1 MAKQGVDGIYDSDPK
16 KNPDAKRFDVID
28 PREFLV
34 LGLKAIDAA
43 AVSLCGDNKLPLLA
57 FELATEGNIG
67 RAVAGEKIGTLVCRV
82 DEVDAQ

>member
-1 MAKQGVDGIYDSDPK
+1 V
-16 KNPDAKRFDVID
+16 
-28 PREFLV
+28 
-34 LGLKAIDAA
+34 IDAA

-57 FELATEGNIG
+57 FELETEGNIG